1 MRFQCSTASADDNV
15 QKEEISAQGDPPQ
28 PHPGSEVSYTA
39 SLADQL
45 IALERHKDMSAA
57 EDALNQF
64 LELRWEGALFG
75 AVSAAG
81 DAQLSTAE
89 C

>member
-1 MRFQCSTASADDNV
+1 
-15 QKEEISAQGDPPQ
+15 
-28 PHPGSEVSYTA
+28 
-39 SLADQL
+39 
-45 IALERHKDMSAA
+45 MSAA

-89 C
+89 RICTGAAA